1 MFNVLLNAHAQED
14 LDNIK
19 DKRTQKAIAKRL
31 NDLRNNPEQLGK
43 PLVGDLNKY
52 HSVRAV
58 GQRYRIIYDLR
69 SYEGVVFVVVI
80 GIRKEGDK
88 KDVYEVA
95 RKRLGKKNWS
105 KLMSLLYNNPSH
117 QAIEWFTR

>member
-1 MFNVLLNAHAQED
+1 MFDVFLDANAQKD
-14 LDNIK
+14 LDNVK
-19 DKRTQKAIAKRL
+19 DKRTQKAITKRL

-43 PLVGDLNKY
+43 PLVGDLKKY

-88 KDVYEVA
+88 QDAYEIA
-95 RKRLGKKNWS
+95 RKRLRKKN
-105 KLMSLLYNNPSH
+105 
-117 QAIEWFTR
+117 